1 MQRQNGRLIMETIL
15 LVDDDKDFLYSLSAI
30 LRGAGYDVRTAS
42 NGLQAIKGVARCAP
56 DIVLLDF
63 RLPDMDG
70 MKVLEGIRKIDQD
83 LPIIMLTAHGD
94 VKGAVRAMKMGAFD
108 YVAKPFDDEELVLII
123 KKASGSRNLSNE
135 VKRLRTKLAETQGV
149 DKIMGRSPRILQI
162 LKQVEIIAPTN
173 MTVVIQG
180 ASGTGKELIARR
192 IHHLSRRHDQ
202 PFVAVDC
209 GALPETLMESEFFGY
224 EKGAFTGADG
234 RKDGRFEQANG
245 GTLFLDEI
253 TNLSEAVQMKLLR
266 VIQERK
272 LRHLG
277 GQKEIS
283 IDVRILV
290 ASNVLLSE
298 QVRQGKFRNDLY
310 HRLNEFQIDVPRL
323 AERMEDIPIL
333 ARCFSDEANHEFH
346 KDVKGFSPE
355 AMRCILNHP
364 WPGNVREFKNVTRR
378 GVLLA
383 ESDTIE
389 LDHLSINPR
398 LPTNEANEAARPVEA
413 GASLDEMIR
422 DFQKDVIT
430 KALGEAGGK
439 KAKAARLLKMN
450 KKTLYRKLKSLNI

>member
-1 MQRQNGRLIMETIL
+1 MENILI
-15 LVDDDKDFLYSLSAI
+15 VDDDRDFRFNLSAI
-30 LRGAGYDVRTAS
+30 LRGAGYEVRTAS
-42 NGLQAIKGVARCAP
+42 NGRQAIKEVARCAP
-56 DIVLLDF
+56 SIALLDF

-70 MKVLEGIRKIDQD
+70 MKVLEGIRKTDQD
-83 LPIIMLTAHGD
+83 LLAIMVTAYGD

-108 YVAKPFDDEELVLII
+108 YIAKPFDDEELILII
-123 KKASGSRNLSNE
+123 KKALETRSLSRE
-135 VKRLRTKLAETQGV
+135 VKRLRKRLGESQGIEE
-149 DKIMGRSPRILQI
+149 IMGRSPRIQQI
-162 LKQVEIIAPTN
+162 LRQVEIIAPTN

-180 ASGTGKELIARR
+180 ASGTGKELITRR
-192 IHHLSRRHDQ
+192 IHHLSRRRDQ

-234 RKDGRFEQANG
+234 RKDGRFEQAHG

-266 VIQERK
+266 VLQERR

-277 GQKEIS
+277 GQREIS
-283 IDVRILV
+283 IDVRIVV

-298 QVRQGKFRNDLY
+298 QVRQGRFRDDLY
-310 HRLNEFQIDVPRL
+310 HRLNEFQIELPRL

-333 ARCFSDEANHEFH
+333 AKYFLEGANREFQ
-346 KDVKGFSPE
+346 KDVKRFSPE
-355 AMRCILNHP
+355 VMKYILNYA
-364 WPGNVREFKNVTRR
+364 WPGNVRELMNVTRR
-378 GVLLA
+378 AVLLA

-398 LPTNEANEAARPVEA
+398 LPTNEAIEAAKPQEK
-413 GASLDEMIR
+413 GASFEEITR
-422 DFQKDVIT
+422 NFQKDVIK

-439 KAKAARLLKMN
+439 KTKAAELLKLN

>member
-1 MQRQNGRLIMETIL
+1 METIL
-15 LVDDDKDFLYSLSAI
+15 IVDDDKDIRFNLSAI
-30 LRGAGYDVRTAS
+30 LRGAGYEVRTAS
-42 NGLQAIKGVARCAP
+42 NGRQAIKEVARCAP
-56 DIVLLDF
+56 SIALLDF

-70 MKVLEGIRKIDQD
+70 IKVLEGIRKIDQA
-83 LPIIMLTAHGD
+83 LLAIMVTAYGD
-94 VKGAVRAMKMGAFD
+94 VKGAIRAMKMGAVD
-108 YVAKPFDDEELVLII
+108 YIAKPFDEEELILII
-123 KKASGSRNLSNE
+123 KKALETRSLSQE
-135 VKRLRTKLAETQGV
+135 VKRLRNRLGESHDV
-149 DKIMGRSPRILQI
+149 EEIMGRSPRIQQI
-162 LKQVEIIAPTN
+162 LRQVEIIAPTN

-192 IHHLSRRHDQ
+192 IHHLSRRRDQ

-234 RKDGRFEQANG
+234 RKDGWFEQAHG

-266 VIQERK
+266 VLQERR

-277 GQKEIS
+277 GQREIS

-290 ASNVLLSE
+290 ASNFLLLE
-298 QVRQGKFRNDLY
+298 QVRQRRFRDDLY
-310 HRLNEFQIDVPRL
+310 HRLNEFQIALPRL

-333 ARCFSDEANHEFH
+333 AKSFLEEANSEFH

-355 AMRCILNHP
+355 AMKGILNHA

-378 GVLLA
+378 AVLLA

-389 LDHLSINPR
+389 LGHLSMNP
-398 LPTNEANEAARPVEA
+398 LLSANEAIEA
-413 GASLDEMIR
+413 AKPPEKGASFEEITR
-422 DFQKDVIT
+422 NFQKDVIK
-430 KALGEAGGK
+430 KALEEAGGK
-439 KAKAARLLKMN
+439 KAKAAELLKLN

>member
-1 MQRQNGRLIMETIL
+1 METIL
-15 LVDDDKDFLYSLSAI
+15 VVDDDKDFRFNLSEI
-30 LRGAGYDVRTAS
+30 LRGAGYEVMTAS
-42 NGLQAIKGVARCAP
+42 NGRQAIKEVARRAP
-56 DIVLLDF
+56 SIALLDI

-70 MKVLEGIRKIDQD
+70 MKVLEGIRKIDQN
-83 LPIIMLTAHGD
+83 LLTIMVTAHSD

-108 YVAKPFDDEELVLII
+108 YIAKPFDDEELILNI
-123 KKASGSRNLSNE
+123 KKALESRSLSQE
-135 VKRLRTKLAETQGV
+135 VKRLRKRLGESQGV
-149 DKIMGRSPRILQI
+149 EEIMGRSSRIQQI

-192 IHHLSRRHDQ
+192 IHHLSRRRDQ

-234 RKDGRFEQANG
+234 RKDGKFEQAHG

-253 TNLSEAVQMKLLR
+253 ANLSEAVQMKLLR
-266 VIQERK
+266 VIQERR
-272 LRHLG
+272 LQHLG
-277 GQKEIS
+277 GQREIS

-298 QVRQGKFRNDLY
+298 QVRQGRFRDDLY
-310 HRLNEFQIDVPRL
+310 HRLNEFQIEVPRL

-333 ARCFSDEANHEFH
+333 AKYFLEEANSEFH

-355 AMRCILNHP
+355 AMRCILNHA
-364 WPGNVREFKNVTRR
+364 WPGNGREFKNVTRR
-378 GVLLA
+378 AVLLA
-383 ESDTIE
+383 ESDTVE
-389 LDHLSINPR
+389 LDHLSMNP
-398 LPTNEANEAARPVEA
+398 LLSTNGANEAAKPPEK
-413 GASLDEMIR
+413 GASFEEITR
-422 DFQKDVIT
+422 NFQKDVIK
-430 KALGEAGGK
+430 KALGEAEGK
-439 KAKAARLLKMN
+439 KAKAAELLKLN

>member
-1 MQRQNGRLIMETIL
+1 METIL
-15 LVDDDKDFLYSLSAI
+15 IVDDDRDFRFNLSAI
-30 LRGAGYDVRTAS
+30 LRGAGYEVRTAS
-42 NGLQAIKGVARCAP
+42 NGRQAIKEVARCAP
-56 DIVLLDF
+56 SIALLDF

-83 LPIIMLTAHGD
+83 LLAIMVTAHGD
-94 VKGAVRAMKMGAFD
+94 MKGAVRAMKMGAFD
-108 YVAKPFDDEELVLII
+108 YVAKPFDDEELILII
-123 KKASGSRNLSNE
+123 KKALESRSLSQE
-135 VKRLRTKLAETQGV
+135 VKRLRERLGESPGV
-149 DKIMGRSPRILQI
+149 KEIMGRSPRTQQI
-162 LKQVEIIAPTN
+162 LRQVEIIAPTN

-192 IHHLSRRHDQ
+192 IHHLSRRRNQ

-234 RKDGRFEQANG
+234 RKDGWFEQAHG

-266 VIQERK
+266 VLQERR
-272 LRHLG
+272 LHHLG
-277 GQKEIS
+277 GQREIS

-290 ASNVLLSE
+290 ASNFLLLE
-298 QVRQGKFRNDLY
+298 QVRQGRFRDDLY
-310 HRLNEFQIDVPRL
+310 HRLNEFQIALPRL

-333 ARCFSDEANHEFH
+333 AKCFVEEANSEFH
-346 KDVKGFSPE
+346 KEVKGFSPE
-355 AMRCILNHP
+355 AMRCILNHA

-378 GVLLA
+378 AVLLA
-383 ESDTIE
+383 KSDTIE

-398 LPTNEANEAARPVEA
+398 LPANEAIEA
-413 GASLDEMIR
+413 AKPPEKGASFEEITR
-422 DFQKDVIT
+422 NFQKNVIK

-439 KAKAARLLKMN
+439 KAKAAELLKLN

>member
-1 MQRQNGRLIMETIL
+1 METIL
-15 LVDDDKDFLYSLSAI
+15 IVDDDEDFRFNLSAI
-30 LRGAGYDVRTAS
+30 LRGAGYEVRTAS
-42 NGLQAIKGVARCAP
+42 NGRQAIKEVARCAP
-56 DIVLLDF
+56 SIALLDF

-83 LPIIMLTAHGD
+83 LLTIMVTAH
-94 VKGAVRAMKMGAFD
+94 GAVRAMKMGAFD

-123 KKASGSRNLSNE
+123 KKALESRSLSQE
-135 VKRLRTKLAETQGV
+135 VKRLRKRLGESHGV
-149 DKIMGRSPRILQI
+149 EEIMGRSPRTQQI
-162 LKQVEIIAPTN
+162 LRQVEIIAPTN

-192 IHHLSRRHDQ
+192 IHHLSRRRDQ

-234 RKDGRFEQANG
+234 RKDGRFEQAHG

-266 VIQERK
+266 VIQERR

-277 GQKEIS
+277 GQREIS

-290 ASNVLLSE
+290 ASNFLLLE
-298 QVRQGKFRNDLY
+298 QVHQGRFRDDLY
-310 HRLNEFQIDVPRL
+310 HRLNEFQIALPRL

-333 ARCFSDEANHEFH
+333 AKCFLEEANSEFH
-346 KDVKGFSPE
+346 KEVKGFSPE
-355 AMRCILNHP
+355 AMRCILNHA

-378 GVLLA
+378 AVLLA
-383 ESDTIE
+383 KSDMIE

-398 LPTNEANEAARPVEA
+398 LPANEAIEA
-413 GASLDEMIR
+413 AKPPEKGASFEEITR
-422 DFQKDVIT
+422 NFQKDVIK

-439 KAKAARLLKMN
+439 KAKAAELLKLN

>member
-1 MQRQNGRLIMETIL
+1 METIL
-15 LVDDDKDFLYSLSAI
+15 IVDDDRDFRFNLSAI
-30 LRGAGYDVRTAS
+30 LKGAGYEVRTAS
-42 NGLQAIKGVARCAP
+42 NGRQAIKEVARCAP
-56 DIVLLDF
+56 SIALLDF

-70 MKVLEGIRKIDQD
+70 MTVLEGIRKIDQN
-83 LPIIMLTAHGD
+83 LLAIIVTAHSD

-108 YVAKPFDDEELVLII
+108 YVAKPFDDEELILII
-123 KKASGSRNLSNE
+123 KKALETRSLSQE
-135 VKRLRTKLAETQGV
+135 VKRLRKRLGESQGV
-149 DKIMGRSPRILQI
+149 EEIMGRSPRIQQI
-162 LKQVEIIAPTN
+162 LRQVEIIAPTN

-192 IHHLSRRHDQ
+192 IHHLSRRRDQ

-234 RKDGRFEQANG
+234 RKDGRFEQAHG

-266 VIQERK
+266 VLQERR

-277 GQKEIS
+277 GQREIS

-290 ASNVLLSE
+290 ASNFLLSE
-298 QVRQGKFRNDLY
+298 QVCQGRFREDLY
-310 HRLNEFQIDVPRL
+310 HRLNEFQIVLPRL
-323 AERMEDIPIL
+323 TERMEDIPAL
-333 ARCFSDEANHEFH
+333 AKYFLEGANSEFH
-346 KDVKGFSPE
+346 KEVKGFSPE
-355 AMRCILNHP
+355 AMKGILNHA
-364 WPGNVREFKNVTRR
+364 WPGNVREFMNVTRR
-378 GVLLA
+378 AVLLA

-389 LDHLSINPR
+389 LDHLFMNP
-398 LPTNEANEAARPVEA
+398 LLSTNGANEAAKPPEK
-413 GASLDEMIR
+413 GASFEEMTR
-422 DFQKDVIT
+422 NFQKDVIK

-439 KAKAARLLKMN
+439 KAKAAELLKLN